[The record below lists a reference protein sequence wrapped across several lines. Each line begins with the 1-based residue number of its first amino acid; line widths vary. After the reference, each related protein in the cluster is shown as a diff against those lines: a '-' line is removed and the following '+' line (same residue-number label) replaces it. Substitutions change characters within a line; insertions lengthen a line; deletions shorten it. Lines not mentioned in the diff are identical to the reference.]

1 MTISINYKN
10 GSSKKNSTNL
20 VLFLDEKLNI
30 SNIRKFISSS
40 EYTFISD
47 MIKIKSP
54 KNQIVSFDISS
65 KRKIILVSLKKNIS
79 SSDLENLGASFY
91 DQFKDLKQ
99 NEYYVNSDSLISQN
113 KNYLGNFLHG
123 IRLKSYSFEKYKTK
137 KNKKNIFSF
146 ADNNRFL
153 CLQVLAGTN
162 TRGLT
167 QL

>member
-10 GSSKKNSTNL
+10 GSSKKNSINL

-30 SNIRKFISSS
+30 SNIRKYISGS

-99 NEYYVNSDSLISQN
+99 NE
-113 KNYLGNFLHG
+113 
-123 IRLKSYSFEKYKTK
+123 
-137 KNKKNIFSF
+137 
-146 ADNNRFL
+146 
-153 CLQVLAGTN
+153 
-162 TRGLT
+162 
-167 QL
+167 